1 MLQATQGV
9 DLMRAIQAT
18 ITERGQV
25 TLPAAVRRQ
34 LGVEPGGKILF
45 QIEDNGTVS
54 VAVAPF
60 TFQTV
65 RASVSPLDH
74 PMSDETLAEV
84 LEDARTARYR
94 RSRASAK
101 P

>member
-1 MLQATQGV
+1 
-9 DLMRAIQAT
+9 MRAIQAT
-18 ITERGQV
+18 LTERGQI

-34 LGVEPGGKILF
+34 LGVEPGGKVLF

-65 RASVSPLDH
+65 RASVPPLAR
-74 PMSDETLAEV
+74 PLTEEV
-84 LEDARTARYR
+84 LTEVIEDARTTRYR
-94 RSRASAK
+94 RAQASTKA
-101 P
+101 

>member
-1 MLQATQGV
+1 
-9 DLMRAIQAT
+9 MRAIQAT

-45 QIEDNGTVS
+45 QIEDNGTVR

-65 RASVSPLDH
+65 RASVPPLAH
-74 PMSDETLAEV
+74 PVTDETLADV

-94 RSRASAK
+94 RSGASTK
-101 P
+101 S

>member
-1 MLQATQGV
+1 
-9 DLMRAIQAT
+9 MRVIQAS

-25 TLPAAVRRQ
+25 TLPVAVRRQ

-65 RASVSPLDH
+65 RASVPPLAH
-74 PMSDETLAEV
+74 PITDEDLAEAR
-84 LEDARTARYR
+84 EEARTARYR
-94 RSRASAK
+94 RSQTPTKS
-101 P
+101 

>member
-1 MLQATQGV
+1 
-9 DLMRAIQAT
+9 MRAIQAT
-18 ITERGQV
+18 ITERGQI
-25 TLPAAVRRQ
+25 TLPVAVRRQ

-65 RASVSPLDH
+65 RASVPPLTR
-74 PMSDETLAEV
+74 PLTEEV
-84 LEDARTARYR
+84 LTEVIEDARTARYL
-94 RSRASAK
+94 RSRASTK